1 MKLLESIKQIISEAS
16 KKKILMDK
24 IGFNEVNA
32 DILDKLCGP
41 LSVWMGNKM
50 MEYQQQFSASW
61 GDPPKQGQELID
73 QMNSN
78 RFIQGQR
85 IKIQSVMD
93 WIRVGLN
100 GNVKEYQNLPF
111 DELYSKSKDW
121 HDSLEVGQGDIN
133 YKEENPILVDFRD
146 ENGNGF

>member
-1 MKLLESIKQIISEAS
+1 MKLIESIKQIISEAS

-24 IGFNEVNA
+24 IGFNEDNA
-32 DILDKLCGP
+32 DLLDKLCGP

-61 GDPPKQGQELID
+61 GHIVKQGEELIT
-73 QMNSN
+73 QMNTN
-78 RFIQGQR
+78 RFIDGQR
-85 IKIQSVMD
+85 SKIQSVMD

-111 DELYSKSKDW
+111 DELYSKSK
-121 HDSLEVGQGDIN
+121 EFN
-133 YKEENPILVDFRD
+133 E
-146 ENGNGF
+146 